1 MMMTLNDRFRNI
13 LESKLVRRA
22 EDISPIHIS
31 GGVQSRSQNLV
42 GMSDGERWLTA
53 MGVDSTKV
61 IVNAET
67 VMGLSAFYACVDLIS
82 NSLATAPIKIYK
94 KTKVKDKLSGTERTD
109 RAEFSEHPNYRA
121 FSIRANRHSSPF
133 AFKKD
138 FWTQFL
144 VFGNAVAIPTFT
156 ANRRVESI
164 KVLTADMYCF
174 LETTDR
180 LLIQTK
186 DGKIYDEEDYIHV
199 KDLTFKG
206 KIGRSKF
213 NILANSIK
221 IQMSAEEYLRRYYE
235 KGTATNGYL
244 KVATKISSADA
255 TLLSEEWD
263 NKYSGLEKSFS
274 TPVMGLGTEYVKVG
288 SSNVESQM
296 SEVLSMA
303 PTKIYQLFLVAPH
316 LVSDTSK
323 STSFGKG
330 IEDLNIM
337 YLQYNVLPKIVQ
349 LEEELN
355 YKCFW
360 ESEAG
365 SVYLKH
371 NLKAL
376 ERVNFSDQ
384 IEGLFKLIQGGIYN
398 PNMAL
403 QKLDENG
410 YDGGDTYMVNG
421 NMMTVE
427 NVKHNIGKN
436 KLDKNKVN

>member
-1 MMMTLNDRFRNI
+1 MTLNERFKNI
-13 LESKLVRRA
+13 LESKLVRRGV
-22 EDISPIHIS
+22 DITPFHIS
-31 GGVQSRSQNLV
+31 RVPESRNESLV
-42 GMSDGERWLTA
+42 NMSDGERWLNA
-53 MGVDSTKV
+53 MGVNSTKV
-61 IVNAET
+61 VVNAET

-82 NSLATAPIKIYK
+82 NSLATPTIKIYK
-94 KTKVKDKLSGTERTD
+94 KTKVKDNISGTYRTD
-109 RAEFSEHPNYRA
+109 RTEYPEHPNYKA

-156 ANRRVESI
+156 PNRRVESM
-164 KVLTADMYCF
+164 KVLTADMYSF

-186 DGKIYDEEDYIHV
+186 DGKIYDEEEYIHV

-213 NILANSIK
+213 NILSNSIK

-244 KVATKISSADA
+244 KVATRISSADA
-255 TLLSEEWD
+255 TGLSEEWD
-263 NKYSGLEKSFS
+263 SKYGGLENSFS

-288 SSNVESQM
+288 ASNVESQM
-296 SEVLSMA
+296 IELLSMS
-303 PTKIYQLFLVAPH
+303 PTKIYQMFLVAPH

-323 STSFGKG
+323 ATSFGSG

-337 YLQYNVLPKIVQ
+337 YLQYNILPKIVQ

-355 YKCFW
+355 YKCFYT
-360 ESEAG
+360 SEAG
-365 SVYLKH
+365 VVYLKH

-376 ERVNFSDQ
+376 ERVNFADQ

-436 KLDKNKVN
+436 KVDKNKAN

>member
-1 MMMTLNDRFRNI
+1 MMTLNERFRSV
-13 LESKLVRRA
+13 LESRAVRRA
-22 EDISPIHIS
+22 VDITPIHIS
-31 GGVQSRSQNLV
+31 KNIESRNQNLV
-42 GMSDGERWLTA
+42 GMTDGERWLTA

-94 KTKVKDKLSGTERTD
+94 KTKVKDKISGGERTD
-109 RAEFSEHPNYRA
+109 RSEYSEHPNYRA
-121 FSIRANRHSSPF
+121 FAIRANRHSSPF

-156 ANRRVESI
+156 PNRRVEAVT
-164 KVLTADMYCF
+164 VLTADMYIF

-180 LLIQTK
+180 LLIQTT
-186 DGKIYDEEDYIHV
+186 DGKVYDEEDYIHV

-235 KGTATNGYL
+235 KGTATNGYI
-244 KVATKISSADA
+244 KVATRVSSNDADSI
-255 TLLSEEWD
+255 SEEWD
-263 NKYSGLEKSFS
+263 NKYGGIQNSFK
-274 TPVMGLGTEYVKVG
+274 TPVMGLGAEYVKIG
-288 SSNVESQM
+288 ASNVESQM
-296 SEVLSMA
+296 VELLSMS
-303 PTKIYQLFLVAPH
+303 PTKIYQMFLVAPH

-323 STSFGKG
+323 ATSFGSG

-355 YKCFW
+355 YKCFF

-365 SVYLKH
+365 TVYLKH

-384 IEGLFKLIQGGIYN
+384 IEGLFKMIQGGIYN

-410 YDGGDTYMVNG
+410 YDGGDTFMVNG

-427 NVKHNIGKN
+427 NVKNNIGK
-436 KLDKNKVN
+436 KTKDKNKVS